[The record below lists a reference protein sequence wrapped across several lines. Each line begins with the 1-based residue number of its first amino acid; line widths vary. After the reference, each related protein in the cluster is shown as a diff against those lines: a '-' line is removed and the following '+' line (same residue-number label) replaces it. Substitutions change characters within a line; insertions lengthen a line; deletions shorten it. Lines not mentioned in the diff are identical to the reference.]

1 MEQLEE
7 LLNGEGLQHQ
17 DGHSH
22 VLASTIP
29 NIKSYDPTYAYDI
42 AVIIKEGI
50 DRMYN
55 QKKDEFYYRSK
66 RKY

>member
-1 MEQLEE
+1 MVGGILKD
-7 LLNGEGLQHQ
+7 LGEGLQHQ

-55 QKKDEFYYRSK
+55 QKKTSFIISL
-66 RKY
+66 